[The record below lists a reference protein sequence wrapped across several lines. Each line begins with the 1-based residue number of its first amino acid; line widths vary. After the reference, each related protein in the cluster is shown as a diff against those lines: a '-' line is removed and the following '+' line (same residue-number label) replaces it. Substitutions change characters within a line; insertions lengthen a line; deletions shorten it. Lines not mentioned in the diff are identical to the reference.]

1 MTCNIIVLDKLQSGS
16 NTYALSTDQSAKLNF
31 GPDDISGMRILPD
44 GALSISLVAGGEI
57 VISNFTDIADAGQF
71 LFLAD
76 DSIVSDGGL
85 PMLADND
92 NGVLIGMPEA
102 GTTQE
107 ISFEPGLVYGF
118 DFDRAAL
125 STVQAKDGQLIL
137 TFLDGG
143 VLVLANYA
151 EAAAWTNAP
160 RLDLSDLNDTVA
172 ILDLVTALG
181 VLTEGLECVG
191 DDIAALLK
199 DMQADASNAADELA
213 ALNARLAKV
222 QPSAGPDEL
231 TPEELVAIEPAAG
244 GEAAPSSSGY
254 GFNSKADE
262 APLESKDAT
271 GPLGVTSLAYDAPTY
286 ENKSFIRPGNAAT
299 IDSIPV
305 ICGCNKDYFVD
316 ETDFA
321 GGPLTASGTVNVTYG
336 SDTPGAIHPNG
347 DIQITGS
354 VAGAQLS
361 SHGVPIAI
369 THTDTQYIGKAG
381 DVVVFTLTIDPAT
394 GEFTFIQHEPLDHAD
409 AANPD
414 DRIDV
419 KLGLTATDADGD
431 SVHTALKI
439 TVADDAPGILPSR
452 ATVDETDLGPIV
464 VNGQLNFD
472 VGADVG
478 GGVSATGDFS
488 AGGSMLGGNLT
499 HRGST
504 VSVSL
509 IGDTYIGTADGK
521 TIFTLQVLADGS
533 YEFQLL
539 ETLDHGDPNDPND
552 IISLNFGVAATDYDG
567 DSAET
572 NITIYVKD
580 DVPTIGD
587 SAGAIDESQFDNT
600 GTLTHSDTLI
610 SSFGMDIGSIV
621 PGGSFT
627 ASAGGLPI
635 ALTSNGVAVIVT
647 QTANGYVG
655 MAGTTQVFSLTIN
668 PATGQ
673 YTYKQMQTL
682 DHPNGED
689 HNDAIEL
696 SFSVDIESS
705 DGDTGTGT
713 ITLDVYDDGVN
724 ARDDISSAEEDQL
737 ITGDVLANDDLS
749 QDLNNTV
756 QQVKYDGTTY
766 VIPAGGS
773 VTINTAFGTFTM
785 KSDGTYSF
793 QVTAEDPNGLEEFTY
808 TLRDGDG
815 DRDVAKLSIM
825 VSEDGSPV
833 AVSSHLAVDETN
845 VTPGPM
851 IFNGHMDVD
860 YGRDGVGSITPNGS
874 VTPSGSMAAGALTSQ
889 GVPVV
894 ITATPTGYIGMAG
907 TVHVFTLTMQD
918 NGDYSFQLFDRFD
931 HADKTDPNDLIH
943 LDFGV
948 TITDAD
954 GDTANGIVRIEI
966 YDDAPVA
973 YDDWTSAEEG
983 QTITG
988 NLLQNDE
995 MSEDRPNMVVKITL
1009 DGVDHA
1015 VPATGDV
1022 TIEGKFGT
1030 FVVNS
1035 NGQYT
1040 YTTHNDDPDGTDTFT
1055 YTLRDYDGDQDT
1067 AELYIRVTPDGTPV
1081 AVNES
1086 LEVDETN
1093 LANGPVV
1100 FSDNMNPDF
1109 GLDGVGTILPNGNVI
1124 ASQSLA
1130 GGALTHHGIPV
1141 VITATATG
1149 YVGVAG
1155 IQTIFTLTIKNNG
1168 DYTFTLFDT
1177 LDHADPTAPDDV
1189 IRIDFGVNISDADGD
1204 TVPGYVKVIINDD
1217 APVAYDDNGGTVD
1230 EGQQVSGNVMTN
1242 DLKSQDDANTISKV
1256 VFNGASHTV
1265 PASGQATI
1273 IGNFGTLKISANGT
1287 YTYTAKDGI
1296 SADGQDVFTYTLRD
1310 GEGDSDTAEITFNVA
1325 NDDQPIVVNA
1335 ATQVDETGG
1344 LDTVSGTVSVNYG
1357 GDGPGTVA
1365 GSNTFSSSYALTSG
1379 DVPVTVTYEPATGTY
1394 TGKAGTAPI
1403 FTLKISANGTYT
1415 FTQLKQLDHADA
1427 SNANDSLDLVF
1438 GVKATDADGDVGTGS
1453 LTIKV
1458 LDDGP
1463 VAVND
1468 GATAV
1473 ENKAP
1478 VTGNVLTNDNAGA
1491 DTGGA
1496 VTKVVYN
1503 GATHAVPAGGSATII
1518 ASGGTLII
1526 NSNGS
1531 YTFTPKATGIAASAS
1546 DVFTYTMKDFDG
1558 DTSSATLSVTT
1569 SGNDNPVVINA
1580 SSTVDETGG
1589 LDTIS
1594 GTVNVSYGSDTPGSV
1609 TGTGT
1614 LNSSYALKSGGVA
1627 VSVSYNAATG
1637 TYTAVAGSTTVFTL
1651 KIGANGIYT
1660 FTQLAQL
1667 DHANASDH
1675 NDGLDLVFGVKAT
1688 DGDGD
1693 VGLGSITI
1701 KVLDD
1706 GPVANDDENKTWV
1719 GDTASG
1725 NLLANDVI
1733 GADKPGAVIIVNQNG
1748 KDYVVPATGSIS
1760 IPGAYGTLVVKADGS
1775 YVYTSTAKVN
1785 ATESFTYTLRDA
1797 DGDTDPAVLG
1807 ICLKCKP
1814 NSVPV
1819 ITGYDQVD
1827 ETGGLDTVS
1836 GTLSVNYGIDGAGS
1850 VAGTNTFSS
1859 SYPLKSGGVAVAVL
1873 FDAAT
1878 GIYTGKAGAAT
1889 VFTAKINPNGTYTF
1903 IQLKALDHADA
1914 NPNDSLDL
1922 YFGVKATD
1930 DDGDVGTGHLTIR
1943 VFDDGPKAVNDT
1955 MTVEEGNPANGK
1967 VVAYTGNV
1975 LANDTVGA
1983 DGGATVTQVVY
1994 NNVTYPVPAGGSAV
2008 IVAAGGTLYINSA
2021 GGYSF
2026 TPKTS
2031 LASDV
2036 TDLFTYTMRD
2046 FDADTSAATL
2056 SIKTVAGDDTP
2067 VIANGANQV
2076 DETGGFDT
2084 VSGTVS
2090 VNYGNDGPGKVA
2102 GSNTFSSS
2110 YALKSAGV
2118 AVVVTFDAATKTYTG
2133 KAGSATVFTLTVA
2146 DNGAYTFKQLKA
2158 LDHADPTNPNDRL
2171 ELVFGIKATDA
2182 DGDVGNGKITIS
2194 VFDDAPIARNDVISG
2209 LQVSRLN
2216 KPTTITGDLIE
2227 GKITALS
2234 GVNWGNFTVGQAT
2247 GTPDTIGADAGHR
2260 VTQIEYDGAVYAIA
2274 EGGSVTIRTSA
2285 SGTFTKPSGWGGST
2299 TAASSDDIYYG
2310 DITFYS
2316 NGTYVI
2322 KDAAGRM
2329 TNMYNDNGMVN
2340 FFTDTF
2346 KYTLMDRDGD
2356 TSVATLTLK
2365 DAGIRSPLVLDLDG
2379 DGIELLGL
2387 DAGTMFDMDN
2397 DGIADR
2403 TGWVAADDAL
2413 LAIDLD
2419 GDGIINNQ
2427 SELFGNTDTIENGF
2441 ANLAQYDSNGDGR
2454 IDASD
2459 DVWDRLIVWKDGNG
2473 DGISAADEMRT
2484 LGHWGIVS
2492 IDLNAA
2498 ETGYDLHGNWVTHDS
2513 NFTREDG
2520 STGHIVDAW
2529 FEQAHD
2535 EQDALFGQ
2543 ANAADRFLISAIGE
2557 ATTMV
2562 HDFDKAEGD
2571 VLDLSALLD
2580 GQDGISASITDFV
2593 QMREENGDTIFSVD
2607 VDGMNGLAQSIDVA
2621 RLAGTTGL
2629 DLAELVDNGNIV
2641 V

>member
-31 GPDDISGMRILPD
+31 GPDDVAGMRVLPD

-76 DSIVSDGGL
+76 GSIVSDGGL
-85 PMLADND
+85 PMRADND

-151 EAAAWTNAP
+151 EAAAWSNAP

-181 VLTEGLECVG
+181 VLTDGLECIG

-199 DMQADASNAADELA
+199 DMQANASNAADELA
-213 ALNARLAKV
+213 ALNARLAKI
-222 QPSAGPDEL
+222 QPGAGPDEL
-231 TPEELVAIEPAAG
+231 TPEELTAIEPAAG
-244 GEAAPSSSGY
+244 GEAAPSSTGY

-271 GPLGVTSLAYDAPTY
+271 GPLGVTSLAYTAPTY
-286 ENKSFIRPGNAAT
+286 ENESFILENKST

-316 ETDFA
+316 ETDFV

-336 SDTPGAIHPNG
+336 SDTSGSIHPNG
-347 DIQITGS
+347 DVQITGS

-361 SHGVPIAI
+361 SHGVPVTI

-381 DVVVFTLTIDPAT
+381 DVVVFTLTIDPTT
-394 GEFTFIQHEPLDHAD
+394 GEFTFVQHEPFDHAD

-431 SVHTALKI
+431 AVHTAIKI

-452 ATVDETDLGPIV
+452 ATVDETDLGPVV

-478 GGVSATGDFS
+478 GGVSATGDFTS
-488 AGGSMLGGNLT
+488 GGSMKDGALT
-499 HRGST
+499 HRGSA
-504 VSVSL
+504 VSVTL
-509 IGDTYIGTADGK
+509 VGDTYIGTAGGK

-610 SSFGMDIGSIV
+610 SSFGVDIGSIV

-635 ALTSNGVAVIVT
+635 TLTSNGVAVIVT

-655 MAGTTQVFSLTIN
+655 MAGTTQVFTLTIN

-673 YTYKQMQTL
+673 YTYKQMETL

-689 HNDAIEL
+689 HNDAIAL

-724 ARDDISSAEEDQL
+724 ARDDISSAEEDQF

-749 QDLNNTV
+749 HDLNNTV

-766 VIPAGGS
+766 VIPASGS
-773 VTINTAFGTFTM
+773 VTINTAFGTFIM

-825 VSEDGSPV
+825 VSEDGTPV

-954 GDTANGIVRIEI
+954 GDTANGLIRIEV
-966 YDDAPVA
+966 Y
-973 YDDWTSAEEG
+973 
-983 QTITG
+983 
-988 NLLQNDE
+988 
-995 MSEDRPNMVVKITL
+995 
-1009 DGVDHA
+1009 
-1015 VPATGDV
+1015 
-1022 TIEGKFGT
+1022 
-1030 FVVNS
+1030 
-1035 NGQYT
+1035 
-1040 YTTHNDDPDGTDTFT
+1040 
-1055 YTLRDYDGDQDT
+1055 
-1067 AELYIRVTPDGTPV
+1067 
-1081 AVNES
+1081 
-1086 LEVDETN
+1086 
-1093 LANGPVV
+1093 
-1100 FSDNMNPDF
+1100 
-1109 GLDGVGTILPNGNVI
+1109 
-1124 ASQSLA
+1124 
-1130 GGALTHHGIPV
+1130 
-1141 VITATATG
+1141 
-1149 YVGVAG
+1149 
-1155 IQTIFTLTIKNNG
+1155 
-1168 DYTFTLFDT
+1168 
-1177 LDHADPTAPDDV
+1177 
-1189 IRIDFGVNISDADGD
+1189 
-1204 TVPGYVKVIINDD
+1204 DD

-1256 VFNGASHTV
+1256 VFDGAAHTV

-1287 YTYTAKDGI
+1287 YTYTAKGGI

-1310 GEGDSDTAEITFNVA
+1310 GEGDSDTAEITFDVT

-1335 ATQVDETGG
+1335 SSTVDETGG
-1344 LDTVSGTVSVNYG
+1344 FDTVTGTVSVNYG

-1365 GSNTFSSSYALTSG
+1365 GSNTFSSSHALTSG
-1379 DVPVTVTYEPATGTY
+1379 GVPVTVTYEPATGTY
-1394 TGKAGTAPI
+1394 TGQAGMAPV
-1403 FTLKISANGTYT
+1403 FTLKINANGTYT

-1427 SNANDSLDLVF
+1427 SNANDSLTLVF
-1438 GVKATDADGDVGTGS
+1438 GIKATDADGDVGAGS

-1491 DTGGA
+1491 DAGGT

-1503 GATHAVPAGGSATII
+1503 GATHNVPAGGSATII
-1518 ASGGTLII
+1518 ASGGTLVI

-1531 YTFTPKATGIAASAS
+1531 YTFTPKASGINAAAS
-1546 DVFTYTMKDFDG
+1546 DVFTYTMKDYDG

-1594 GTVNVSYGSDTPGSV
+1594 GTVNVNYGGDAPGSV

-1627 VSVSYNAATG
+1627 VTASYNAATG

-1651 KIGANGIYT
+1651 KIGVNGIYT

-1733 GADKPGAVIIVNQNG
+1733 GADKPGAVIIINQNG

-1775 YVYTSTAKVN
+1775 YVYTSTAKAN
-1785 ATESFTYTLRDA
+1785 ATESFAYTLRDA

-1807 ICLKCKP
+1807 ICLTCKP

-1819 ITGYDQVD
+1819 VTGYDQVD
-1827 ETGGLDTVS
+1827 ESGGFDTVS

-1878 GIYTGKAGAAT
+1878 GTYTGKAGAAT

-1903 IQLKALDHADA
+1903 IQLKALDHADAA

-1955 MTVEEGNPANGK
+1955 MTVAEGNPANGN
-1967 VVAYTGNV
+1967 VVAYTGDV
-1975 LANDTVGA
+1975 LANDTVGS
-1983 DGGATVTQVVY
+1983 DGGATVTKVVY
-1994 NNVTYPVPAGGSAV
+1994 NNVTYPVPAGGSA
-2008 IVAAGGTLYINSA
+2008 IIMAAGGTLYINSA

-2036 TDLFTYTMRD
+2036 TDLFTYTMKD
-2046 FDADTSAATL
+2046 FDADTSTATL

-2067 VIANGANQV
+2067 VIVNGANQV

-2090 VNYGNDGPGKVA
+2090 VNYGNDGPGTVA

-2118 AVVVTFDAATKTYTG
+2118 AVSVTFDAATKTYTG
-2133 KAGSATVFTLTVA
+2133 KAGSETVFTLTVA

-2182 DGDVGNGKITIS
+2182 DGDVGNGKIIID

-2247 GTPDTIGADAGHR
+2247 GTPDTVGADAGHR
-2260 VTQIEYDGAVYAIA
+2260 VTQIEYDGTVYAIA

-2299 TAASSDDIYYG
+2299 TTVSSDDIYYG

-2346 KYTLMDRDGD
+2346 KYTLMDKDGD

-2427 SELFGNTDTIENGF
+2427 SELFGNTSTIENGF

-2459 DVWDRLIVWKDGNG
+2459 DVWDRLIVWRDGNG
-2473 DGISAADEMRT
+2473 DGISAADEMKT

-2513 NFTREDG
+2513 SFTREDG
-2520 STGHIVDAW
+2520 STGQIVDAW

-2535 EQDALFGQ
+2535 EPDSLFGQ

-2580 GQDGISASITDFV
+2580 GQDGVSASITDFV

-2607 VDGMNGLAQSIDVA
+2607 VDGLNGPAQSVDVV
-2621 RLAGTTGL
+2621 RLADTTGL
-2629 DLAELVDNGNIV
+2629 DLAELVDNGTIV